1 MKKLVVFVL
10 LSIALISCEKN
21 IFFQETQKI
30 KGELW
35 TANQPCTFKVGVS
48 DMNRSY
54 DFYINIRNTTD
65 YKYSNIFFFLT
76 TTFPGGK
83 SSVDTLEVSLA
94 QPDGKW
100 LGTGFGR
107 LKYLSVPVKTA
118 VKFRKSGTY
127 KFSFQ
132 QAMRGDLEGIAD
144 FGLRIENNPS
154 K

>member
-1 MKKLVVFVL
+1 MKKLVFFIL
-10 LSIALISCEKN
+10 LSITLVSCEKN

-30 KGELW
+30 KGEKW
-35 TANQPCTFKVGVS
+35 TVKQPCTFSVGVS
-48 DMNRSY
+48 DINRTY

-76 TTFPGGK
+76 TTYPGGT
-83 SSVDTLEVSLA
+83 SSMDTLEVNLS
-94 QPDGKW
+94 QSDGKW

-107 LKYLSVPVKTA
+107 LKYLRVPVKSA
-118 VKFRKSGTY
+118 VRFRKAGTY

-132 QAMRGDLEGIAD
+132 QAMRGDIEGIAD
-144 FGLRIENNPS
+144 FGLRIENNSS